1 MCEALSGLR
10 EVQTAVRV
18 SA

>member
-1 MCEALSGLR
+1 MREALSGLR